1 MLQDRLVAHR
11 GFQKLYPENSLLAHR
26 KAIEAS
32 AHFIE
37 TDIQFSADFHPVLYH
52 DLAMKR
58 LSGVENL
65 VSNLT
70 FAELSRL
77 SVHEPARFGD
87 RYNEEKIPGLADL
100 VALLADNPQ
109 VTAFIEIK
117 RSALQF
123 AGVDTTLD
131 IIGDYLAPVSEQAVV
146 ISFDYACIAE
156 ARRRGYRRLGI
167 VLQQWSDH
175 AIPAVADIPVEFLFC
190 DLEKIPDDADLGAV
204 AAKLVVYEV
213 DDPQVARELLARG
226 ADMIETF
233 DIGGLAHALGR
244 LAL

>member
-26 KAIEAS
+26 KAIEAG

-52 DLAMKR
+52 DFAMKR
-58 LSGVENL
+58 LSGIENL

-77 SVHEPARFGD
+77 SLHEPARFGS
-87 RYNEEKIPGLADL
+87 RYSEEKIAGLADL

-109 VTAFIEIK
+109 VTAFIELK

-123 AGVDTTLD
+123 AGVDKALD
-131 IIGDYLAPVSEQAVV
+131 IVGDYLAPVKGQAVL
-146 ISFDYACIAE
+146 ISFDYPSIVE
-156 ARRRGYRRLGI
+156 AHRRGYGRLGM

-175 AIPAVADIPVEFLFC
+175 ATSPVVDLPLEFLFC
-190 DLEKIPDDADLGAV
+190 DLEKIPDDADLSDLR
-204 AAKLVVYEV
+204 AKLVVYEV
-213 DDPQVARELLARG
+213 DDPQIASALFARG

-233 DIGGLAHALGR
+233 DIGGMSRALGR
-244 LAL
+244 QAL